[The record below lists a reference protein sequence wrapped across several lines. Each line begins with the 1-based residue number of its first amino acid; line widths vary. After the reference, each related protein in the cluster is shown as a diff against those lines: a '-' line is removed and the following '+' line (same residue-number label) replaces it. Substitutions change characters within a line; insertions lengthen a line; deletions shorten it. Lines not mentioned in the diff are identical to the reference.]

1 MKAIVYTSKAGHTK
15 KYAEILSEKIRIP
28 SMELKDAKKKLNK
41 QDDIIYLG
49 WLLASKVK
57 GLSEADNQ
65 FNIKAICGV
74 GMSFPNEKIL
84 TDIKVANTLSDERPL
99 FYLQGGFDR
108 EKAGFFMNQ
117 MIKMVIRQ
125 LEKKTDRSE
134 EDENTL
140 RAMKDNKDFVNEEN
154 LTAIVTWYQL

>member
-15 KYAEILSEKIRIP
+15 RYAELLSKIINVP
-28 SMELKDAKKKLNK
+28 SIELKDAKKKLNR

-49 WLLASKVK
+49 WLLAGKVK

-84 TDIKVANTLSDERPL
+84 TDIKQANALNNERPL

-108 EKAGFFMNQ
+108 EKVGFFMNQ
-117 MIKMVIRQ
+117 MIKMVVGQ
-125 LEKKTDRSE
+125 LEKKVNRSE

-140 RAMKDNKDFVNEEN
+140 RAMKDSKDFVSEEN
-154 LTAIVTWYQL
+154 LASIVNWYQL